1 MADVNPAE
9 VSAILRQQLAGFKSE
24 AELEEVGTVLQ
35 VGDGIARIYGLSN
48 VQSGELIEFENGL
61 KAIVLNLEEDNVGA
75 VILGSS
81 NTIKEGDVV
90 KVHYTGKLA
99 NGEQFDSSVGRE
111 PLEFTVGAGM
121 MIKGFDAA
129 MPGMAIGEKKTIS
142 IAPEDGYGEKSEDA
156 IIEFPKENVP
166 EDMKLEPGM
175 SLTLSNEAGHP
186 VQVVVVEVKETV
198 IVLDA
203 NHFLAG
209 QELIFDIEL
218 VEIV

>member
-1 MADVNPAE
+1 MA
-9 VSAILRQQLAGFKSE
+9 
-24 AELEEVGTVLQ
+24 Q
-35 VGDGIARIYGLSN
+35 VKN
-48 VQSGELIEFENGL
+48 
-61 KAIVLNLEEDNVGA
+61 
-75 VILGSS
+75 
-81 NTIKEGDVV
+81 GDVV
-90 KVHYTGKLA
+90 RVHYTGKFLT
-99 NGEQFDSSVGRE
+99 GESFDSSVDRE

-129 MPGMAIGEKKTIS
+129 MEGMAVGDKKTVN
-142 IAPEDGYGEKSEDA
+142 IAAADAYGEKDPTA

-175 SLTLSNEAGHP
+175 SLTLTNQEGQP
-186 VQVVVVEVKETV
+186 FPVVVTEIKETV

-209 QELIFDIEL
+209 QELVFDIEL